1 MDCKMKSGRE
11 WHKIGSGRLD
21 LENTMN
27 ASLHEL
33 PADRNRPRRAHC
45 CRPIALFAAPIF
57 APSLFAA
64 LLFAALLFSPSL
76 FAHAMSMSNGDLEVS
91 GSTATFELRMPAY
104 EIAHLENPQ
113 PALLNAVRLFSRG
126 EEGER
131 VAGSCEP
138 QAQEGWYICRSK
150 FEFPEPVDVLE
161 VECTLAGATVPNHV
175 HVLKAKRGDVT
186 EQAVFDFSF
195 TRSTINF
202 VPPTAAEVAFSE
214 IWAGFVRVMG
224 GPIQILFVLALVLAG
239 RSRKELLWLAVA
251 FIVAESISTVVINA
265 KAWEPPPRF
274 VEAAAALTVAYLAV
288 EILMLPQAGYRWM
301 VAAGMG
307 VFHGFYFGSFLRQT
321 QMDPLFLLAG
331 VAFGEGL
338 LLLLFA
344 VLLSQINKVSAA
356 LKPVQVGSGL
366 LFLIGITWFILRMR
380 S

>member
-1 MDCKMKSGRE
+1 MDCKMKGGRE
-11 WHKIGSGRLD
+11 RRKIGGGRLD
-21 LENTMN
+21 PENTMN
-27 ASLHEL
+27 ASLQKLPVDRTEPRRVQSSLPPAL
-33 PADRNRPRRAHC
+33 PAALVFSASIFAASLFVP
-45 CRPIALFAAPIF
+45 ALFTP
-57 APSLFAA
+57 P
-64 LLFAALLFSPSL
+64 L
-76 FAHAMSMSNGDLEVS
+76 FAHAMSMSNGELEVS
-91 GSTATFELRMPAY
+91 GNTATFELRMPVY
-104 EIAHLENPQ
+104 EIVHLEDPQ

-131 VAGSCEP
+131 VSGSCES
-138 QAQEGWYICRSK
+138 QAQEGWYVCHSK
-150 FEFPEPVDVLE
+150 FEFPEPVDVLD

-175 HVLKAKRGDVT
+175 HVLKAKRGEVT

-195 TRSTINF
+195 TRSTIDF

-214 IWAGFVRVMG
+214 IWAGLVRVMG

-251 FIVAESISTVVINA
+251 FILAESISTVVINA

-288 EILMLPQAGYRWM
+288 EILVLPQAGYRWM

-321 QMDPLFLLAG
+321 QMDALFVLTG
-331 VAFGEGL
+331 VALGEGL
-338 LLLLFA
+338 LLLVFA
-344 VLLSQINKVSAA
+344 ALLSQLNKLAAA
-356 LKPVQVGSGL
+356 LRPVQVGSGL
-366 LFLIGITWFILRMR
+366 LFLIGISWFILRMR

>member
-1 MDCKMKSGRE
+1 MKGGRE
-11 WHKIGSGRLD
+11 RRKIGGGRLD
-21 LENTMN
+21 PENTMN
-27 ASLHEL
+27 ASLQKLPVDRTEPRRVQSSLPPAL
-33 PADRNRPRRAHC
+33 PAALVFSASIFAASLFVP
-45 CRPIALFAAPIF
+45 ALFTP
-57 APSLFAA
+57 P
-64 LLFAALLFSPSL
+64 L
-76 FAHAMSMSNGDLEVS
+76 FAHAMSMSNGELEVS
-91 GSTATFELRMPAY
+91 GNTATFELRMPVY
-104 EIAHLENPQ
+104 EIVHLEDPQ

-131 VAGSCEP
+131 VSGSCES
-138 QAQEGWYICRSK
+138 QAREGWYVCHSK
-150 FEFPEPVDVLE
+150 FEFPEPVDVLD

-175 HVLKAKRGDVT
+175 HVLKAKRGEVT

-195 TRSTINF
+195 TRSTIDF

-214 IWAGFVRVMG
+214 IWAGLVRVMG

-251 FIVAESISTVVINA
+251 FILAESISTVVINA

-288 EILMLPQAGYRWM
+288 EILVLPQAGYRWM

-321 QMDPLFLLAG
+321 QMDALFVLTG
-331 VAFGEGL
+331 VALGEGL
-338 LLLLFA
+338 LLLVFA
-344 VLLSQINKVSAA
+344 ALLSQLNKVAAA
-356 LKPVQVGSGL
+356 LRPVQVGSGL
-366 LFLIGITWFILRMR
+366 LFLIGISWFILRMR